1 MKFFQQLL
9 VAPAALGLLAPLSVS
24 ASEINLDAIS
34 EYSEDNLEIDG
45 NLFKQS
51 APNETLLSGGEG
63 LVDSGDFTGGFSETT
78 TASFGVDFLV
88 GAVDGASNEA
98 TTFDYQMGIGLE
110 TSFTGEDSLSA
121 TIDIGNASSAIG
133 GGDGLNFDSTSDAL
147 VLDGLTYTFPLG
159 GTTVMVGDNTDISAV
174 YTGACAYSS
183 FTDYMGNCGTGNS
196 VGVGGNGV
204 TAAASYAFDS
214 GFSLAGGVSAT
225 QITDATPGVVTG
237 LFTEEG
243 TDTYGIEAAYTADS
257 YGVAVAYS
265 DNESS
270 TFWGVNGMYAFDFA
284 TLSAGVESEDPGSG
298 STKTGF
304 FVGLS
309 FPEVGAGTFDIGM
322 GTSANYASSDT
333 EYYTYEAS
341 YAYPIN
347 DGMTITPGVYIKEG
361 TTEIL
366 IKNISDEKLLVRVID
381 NGKGI
386 SENHL
391 PRVFERFYRV
401 DENRSRAEGGS
412 GLGLAIV
419 KHIIEAH
426 NEQIYVESTEGIGS
440 EFSFT
445 LNRSL

>member
-45 NLFKQS
+45 NLFKQN
-51 APNETLLSGGEG
+51 APNETLISGGEG
-63 LVDSGDFTGGFSETT
+63 LVESDDFTGGFSETT

-88 GAVDGASNEA
+88 GAVDGASNEK

-121 TIDIGNASSAIG
+121 TIDIGNASSEVG
-133 GGDGLNFDSTSDAL
+133 GTDGLNFDGTSDAL
-147 VLDGLTYTFPLG
+147 KLDGLTYTFPVG

-196 VGVGGNGV
+196 VGVGGKGV

-214 GFSLAGGVSAT
+214 GFSLAGGVSS
-225 QITDATPGVVTG
+225 TPTSI
-237 LFTEEG
+237 LTEEG
-243 TDTYGIEAAYTADS
+243 TDIYGIEAAYTADS

-284 TLSAGVESEDPGSG
+284 TISAGLESEDPGS

-309 FPEVGAGTFDIGM
+309 FPEVGAGSLDIGM
-322 GTSANYASSDT
+322 GTSANYSSSET

-341 YAYPIN
+341 YSYPIN

-361 TTEIL
+361 TT
-366 IKNISDEKLLVRVID
+366 DQT
-381 NGKGI
+381 G
-386 SENHL
+386 
-391 PRVFERFYRV
+391 F
-401 DENRSRAEGGS
+401 A
-412 GLGLAIV
+412 V
-419 KHIIEAH
+419 KT
-426 NEQIYVESTEGIGS
+426 S
-440 EFSFT
+440 FSF
-445 LNRSL
+445 